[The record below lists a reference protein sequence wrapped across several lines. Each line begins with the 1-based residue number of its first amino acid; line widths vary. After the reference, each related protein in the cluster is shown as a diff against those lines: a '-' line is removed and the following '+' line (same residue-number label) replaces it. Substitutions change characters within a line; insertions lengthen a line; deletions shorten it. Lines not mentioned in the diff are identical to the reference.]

1 MTGQLLK
8 PLQHLQRGLQFH
20 AVVGGVGRMATEFLN
35 TAVFETQQRA
45 PTSRTWVA
53 AAGTI
58 RRCSHDPSPSF
69 RH

>member
-8 PLQHLQRGLQFH
+8 PLQHLQRRLQFH
-20 AVVGGVGRMATEFLN
+20 AVVGGVGHVATEFLD
-35 TAVFETQQRA
+35 TAVFETQQRT
-45 PTSRTWVA
+45 PTSRTWIT

>member
-8 PLQHLQRGLQFH
+8 PLQHLQRRLQFH
-20 AVVGGVGRMATEFLN
+20 AVVGGIGRMATEFLD
-35 TAVFETQQRA
+35 TAVFKTQQRA